1 MAISGVL
8 DRLSSTLPSLAN
20 SEARIARWILENPHQ
35 LVDLT
40 VKDLALLT
48 GSSQAAVIRLCKS
61 MQVQGYQGLKVAIV
75 ADIARE
81 DQPAGNRFVEIDPAA
96 SLSRSIQSLR
106 RNAVMAINRTLNDVR
121 EHDIEEL
128 VSRIQQAR
136 WIVPYG
142 IGASAVVVKDF
153 QQKLWRLG
161 LPIFFSEDFHV
172 MATIV
177 GQLSAHDV
185 FFAVSYSGETAE
197 VLELAQMA
205 RSKGASVAALTRFD
219 RKNPLARLA
228 DLPFYVYAY
237 EPSPRIGAGSSLI
250 ASLVALNVLLLAL
263 ANAFADD
270 AQSKLSDS
278 LQAVLTHRR
287 PSLPTGEN

>member
-20 SEARIARWILENPHQ
+20 SEARIARWILENPRQ

-75 ADIARE
+75 ADIARA
-81 DQPAGNRFVEIDPAA
+81 DPPTPGKFIEID
-96 SLSRSIQSLR
+96 RSAPLPRAIESLR
-106 RNAVMAINRTLNDVR
+106 RNAIMAINRTLNDVR
-121 EHDIEEL
+121 EKDIETL
-128 VSRIQQAR
+128 VSLIKEAR

-142 IGASAVVVKDF
+142 IGASAIVVKDF

-177 GQLSAHDV
+177 GQLSSRDI
-185 FFAVSYSGETAE
+185 FFAVSYSGETSE
-197 VLELAQMA
+197 VLELANLA
-205 RSKGASVAALTRFD
+205 RRRGASVAALTHFD
-219 RKNPLARLA
+219 SKNPLARLA
-228 DLPFYVYAY
+228 DLPLYVYAY
-237 EPSPRIGAGSSLI
+237 EATPRIGAGSSLI
-250 ASLVALNVLLLAL
+250 ASLVAMNVLLLAL

-270 AQSKLSDS
+270 AESKLSET
-278 LQAVLTHRR
+278 LQAVLPHRT
-287 PSLPTGEN
+287 PNHPLLET